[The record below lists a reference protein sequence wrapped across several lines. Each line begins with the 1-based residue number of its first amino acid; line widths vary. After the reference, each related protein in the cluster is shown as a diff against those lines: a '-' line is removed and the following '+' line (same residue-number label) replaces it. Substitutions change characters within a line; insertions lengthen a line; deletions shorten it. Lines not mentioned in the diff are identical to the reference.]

1 MRSGTSPRSADRQAC
16 RWVKDPARI
25 LGEPLGAHCLS
36 QPVASAGWRSWEV
49 PGHNAR
55 QRTLDLC
62 AHPCPRPRPQPPTP
76 SHQGSHSFF
85 LDLLYSTRP
94 LTSGQNPC
102 VWFSV
107 TIILVMMTNTEVPL
121 GGEEWG
127 EKTRSCAA
135 CEAGLSCCTCSTG
148 EETWAWAKRPGQ
160 GQRLVKG
167 RGETTHLAPLAPSVS
182 SSITGL
188 VTEPVL
194 HTGGQ
199 AQAAPAPSSCWG
211 AGSSASLM
219 PQILVWGSCGHPLW
233 LIPSPS
239 PCPVSG
245 HPHSDS
251 GVGVGGPYLGW
262 GHVIRHVHDSV
273 GIASEALHLGYH
285 RGLDGRVSHLVCL
298 LVQENPAGQE
308 SGDGQQE
315 RRVWAHQTEARRGP
329 LPAHI
334 RTIEAPGRGGPCWR
348 CGTLSEFWLGLE

>member
-25 LGEPLGAHCLS
+25 LGEPLSAHCLS

-135 CEAGLSCCTCSTG
+135 CEAG
-148 EETWAWAKRPGQ
+148 
-160 GQRLVKG
+160 
-167 RGETTHLAPLAPSVS
+167 RGYRAV
-182 SSITGL
+182 
-188 VTEPVL
+188 
-194 HTGGQ
+194 
-199 AQAAPAPSSCWG
+199 PAP
-211 AGSSASLM
+211 
-219 PQILVWGSCGHPLW
+219 QV
-233 LIPSPS
+233 
-239 PCPVSG
+239 
-245 HPHSDS
+245 
-251 GVGVGGPYLGW
+251 
-262 GHVIRHVHDSV
+262 RK
-273 GIASEALHLGYH
+273 
-285 RGLDGRVSHLVCL
+285 
-298 LVQENPAGQE
+298 
-308 SGDGQQE
+308 
-315 RRVWAHQTEARRGP
+315 
-329 LPAHI
+329 
-334 RTIEAPGRGGPCWR
+334 PGRGR
-348 CGTLSEFWLGLE
+348 RGLAKVRG